1 VGDVFRRLESTHGA
15 GFARRLLA
23 SLSELLASL
32 RKLTGAIWV
41 CVAQETEDSAV
52 TAEGEAE
59 EEESFVEDAEA
70 AAEAAAMAAA
80 RDEEEEE
87 EAAQSEVL
95 EAGSEV
101 RGRT

>member
-1 VGDVFRRLESTHGA
+1 MG
-15 GFARRLLA
+15 
-23 SLSELLASL
+23 
-32 RKLTGAIWV
+32 
-41 CVAQETEDSAV
+41 VAQETEDSADAKSAV

-101 RGRT
+101 REGGRT

>member
-1 VGDVFRRLESTHGA
+1 MG
-15 GFARRLLA
+15 
-23 SLSELLASL
+23 
-32 RKLTGAIWV
+32 
-41 CVAQETEDSAV
+41 VAQETEDSADAKSAV
-52 TAEGEAE
+52 TAEGETE

-70 AAEAAAMAAA
+70 AAM
-80 RDEEEEE
+80 DEEEK